1 MDWSKHQAQFAIIA
15 VAAVVLAIYAIR
27 DAQMSSGSFD
37 PGDLLFVLAIY
48 GVPFLVFAFM
58 VWTGR
63 WSELR
68 SSSAER
74 TSRQKIAFVAEVMGA
89 AASGMFLSTL
99 PLWMLLASHES
110 FAAPWVFTGVL
121 AEIAAIGCALVGS
134 PRLWGHA
141 IAAALLLPFWVVDL
155 GLLVKAVMD

>member
-1 MDWSKHQAQFAIIA
+1 MGERTDTSRTDCRRFMEKTVDWSKHRAQFAIIA

-74 TSRQKIAFVAEVMGA
+74 TSRQKIAFVAEVMG
-89 AASGMFLSTL
+89 G
-99 PLWMLLASHES
+99 
-110 FAAPWVFTGVL
+110 G
-121 AEIAAIGCALVGS
+121 
-134 PRLWGHA
+134 RLWNVSVHP
-141 IAAALLLPFWVVDL
+141 AALDAARF
-155 GLLVKAVMD
+155 A